1 MSCAPGKHSYWGQQR
16 MTAKELVTASKF
28 LSKHLRHDPAAL
40 GLTLAD
46 GGWVD
51 VQTLL
56 DACARHGF
64 PITREQLDEIV
75 RTSDK
80 KRFAFDET
88 GLRIRA
94 NQGHSTPVDLQLQP
108 IEPPAVLYHGSACK
122 NEAAILGFGLLKM
135 KRHHVHL
142 SLDVASALKVGA
154 RHGTPVLF
162 AINSAAMHAQGFVF
176 YCSANGVW
184 LTDHVPPQF
193 LRVLEET

>member
-1 MSCAPGKHSYWGQQR
+1 MNPKQ
-16 MTAKELVTASKF
+16 LVAASKF
-28 LSKHLRHDPAAL
+28 LSKHLRHQPEAL

-46 GGWVD
+46 GGWVE
-51 VQTLL
+51 VATLL

-64 PITREQLDEIV
+64 PLAREQLDDIV

-94 NQGHSTPVDLQLQP
+94 NQGHSTAVDLQLQP
-108 IEPPAVLYHGSACK
+108 ALPPALLYHGSAEK
-122 NEAAILGFGLLKM
+122 NATPILAFGLVKM

-142 SLDVASALKVGA
+142 SLDAATALKVGQ
-154 RHGTPVLF
+154 RHGKPVLF
-162 AINSAAMHAQGFVF
+162 AIDSAAMHARGFVF

-184 LTDHVPPQF
+184 LTDHVPAQF
-193 LRVLEET
+193 LRLVEET

>member
-1 MSCAPGKHSYWGQQR
+1 MNSKQ
-16 MTAKELVTASKF
+16 LVAASKF
-28 LSKHLRHDPAAL
+28 LSRHLRHEPAAL

-46 GGWVD
+46 GGWAEVA
-51 VQTLL
+51 TLL

-64 PITREQLDEIV
+64 PLTREQLDEIV
-75 RTSDK
+75 RSSDK

-94 NQGHSTPVDLQLQP
+94 NQGHSTPVDLQLEP
-108 IEPPAVLYHGSACK
+108 AEPPPILYHGSAAK
-122 NEAAILGFGLLKM
+122 NATPILAFGLLKM

-142 SLDVASALKVGA
+142 SLDQATALKVGQ
-154 RHGTPVLF
+154 RKGNPVLF
-162 AINSAAMHAQGFVF
+162 AIEAAAMHEQGFVF

-193 LRVLEET
+193 LRVIEET